1 MSRLWVLVL
10 TGLLI
15 GCATE
20 TPMRPATTEASREIT
35 WPAAPEPVRIRY
47 LYSFDEPKDLGYKL
61 PFSNRLQDFLGGSAT
76 HNMVRPYAIAV
87 NRQMIAV
94 ADPGAGSVHLF
105 NSRRKT
111 YQALVAAGKKP
122 LLSPVGIA
130 LGKDRIYIAD
140 SVLNEVFVLDAQRR
154 LVTTLRGFERPTA
167 LAYDH
172 ENQRLYVTDTRGHKI
187 LVFNHQGQ
195 KVLSIGERGHNDGQF
210 NFPSHITIANG
221 HLYVNDTMN
230 FRVQVFDLD
239 GKHLHTF
246 GDHGD
251 SPGYIAQPKGLAVNS
266 DGHIFIAEA
275 VANRVQIFNLDGEF
289 LMSFGFTGQQ
299 PAAFQ
304 MPTGIAIADDRIY
317 VTDSGNRRV
326 QVFEYHGED

>member
-1 MSRLWVLVL
+1 MSRLWIVPLIW
-10 TGLLI
+10 LLNS
-15 GCATE
+15 CATE
-20 TPMRPATTEASREIT
+20 APLSPATIDAGLEIT

-61 PFSNRLQDFLGGSAT
+61 PLSNRLQDFLGGSAT

-122 LLSPVGIA
+122 LLSPIGIA

-140 SVLNEVFVLDAQRR
+140 SVLNKVFVLDSQQR
-154 LVTTLRGFERPTA
+154 LVATLRDFERPTA

-187 LVFNHQGQ
+187 LAFDHQGK
-195 KVLSIGERGHNDGQF
+195 KVLSIGERGHSNGQF
-210 NFPSHITIANG
+210 NYPSHITIANG
-221 HLYVNDTMN
+221 RLYVNDTMN
-230 FRVQVFDLD
+230 FRIQVFDLA
-239 GKHLHTF
+239 GNHLRTF
-246 GDHGD
+246 GAHGD

-289 LMSFGFTGQQ
+289 LLSFGFTGQQ

-317 VTDSGNRRV
+317 ITDSGNRRV